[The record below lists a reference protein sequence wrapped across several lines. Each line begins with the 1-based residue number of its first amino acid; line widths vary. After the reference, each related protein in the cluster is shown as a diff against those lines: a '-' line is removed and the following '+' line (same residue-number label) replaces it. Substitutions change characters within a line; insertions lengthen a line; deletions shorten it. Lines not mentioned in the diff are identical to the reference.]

1 VIEERASL
9 VDRVVADISAQ
20 IRAGDLRPAERLP
33 SERRLCGLFG
43 VSRTTVREALKA
55 LATQG
60 YVVQS
65 RRGAVVV
72 EPGPTP
78 QLEVDL
84 EALAAQATI
93 RDLYEVRKLFEVQVA
108 RWVAI
113 RATPSDLERLRRSVE
128 AEHLDGDDGANPNTA
143 FHDALVAAAHNP
155 VLAQVQ
161 AASYDLFHH
170 LPFYWRLFEST
181 EVRSVREWRHELAR
195 RWHRQILQALEQR
208 DPDEAGGAMFQ
219 HLDVMEK
226 DLLARLRLLGGNE
239 GPPHPILDD
248 LLHGP
253 DEQASAAALV
263 APRPAPSARGRGDA

>member
-1 VIEERASL
+1 MAERASL
-9 VDRVVADISAQ
+9 VDRVVSEISSQ
-20 IRAGDLRPAERLP
+20 IRTGTLRPAERLP

-55 LATQG
+55 LGAQG

-65 RRGAVVV
+65 RRGAVVIEPV
-72 EPGPTP
+72 EPVPSVQP
-78 QLEVDL
+78 EVDL
-84 EALAAQATI
+84 EALAARATI

-108 RWVAI
+108 RWVAM

-128 AEHLDGDDGANPNTA
+128 AEHLDGDDDANPNTA

-155 VLAQVQ
+155 ILAQVH

-170 LPFYWRLFEST
+170 LPFYWKLFEST
-181 EVRSVREWRHELAR
+181 EVRSAREWRHELAR

-226 DLLARLRLLGGNE
+226 DLLARLRLEGGDD
-239 GPPHPILDD
+239 GPRHPLLDD
-248 LLHGP
+248 LM
-253 DEQASAAALV
+253 V
-263 APRPAPSARGRGDA
+263 RPSAP